1 MRNRRLAVLS
11 AAVLYCFTLSLTGCG
26 SSGKVVSS
34 AAAEETT
41 KEIAAGQQEN
51 GNRETNE
58 EIKSEEAASGEAAS
72 GEAAS
77 GETTTGETMNSGSGE
92 PKTND
97 SSILIAYFT
106 VPETDGSDT
115 EAGASRYV
123 VDGRVYGNMEY
134 MAEQISKRT
143 GGELFEIKTVQEYPG
158 THEPLVDQAAQEQ
171 DEAAR
176 PELASHVEDMD
187 RYEVIF
193 LGFPNWWGD
202 MPMPLYTFLEEYD
215 LGGKQVIPFNSHGG
229 SRFSRTIETIQ
240 DLQPGAD
247 VVTDGYTVSRN
258 DMNQAAAGIENW
270 LSGLGY
276 PE

>member
-1 MRNRRLAVLS
+1 M
-11 AAVLYCFTLSLTGCG
+11 C
-26 SSGKVVSS
+26 SSDL
-34 AAAEETT
+34 EETA
-41 KEIAAGQQEN
+41 KETAEGQQEN

-58 EIKSEEAASGEAAS
+58 EIKIEEAV
-72 GEAAS
+72 S
-77 GETTTGETMNSGSGE
+77 GETASGGTTTEETMNSGSGE
-92 PKTND
+92 PTTND

-215 LGGKQVIPFNSHGG
+215 LDGKKVIPFNSHGG